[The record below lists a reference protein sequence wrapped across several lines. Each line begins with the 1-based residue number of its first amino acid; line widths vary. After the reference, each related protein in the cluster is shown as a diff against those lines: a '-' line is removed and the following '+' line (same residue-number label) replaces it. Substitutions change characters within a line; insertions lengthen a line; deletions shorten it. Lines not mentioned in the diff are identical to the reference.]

1 MYRYVTVN
9 TVTNTET
16 YVAYQLLSNFTG
28 ENMPYVTGCG
38 SNCTTPDNVEVGS
51 ISLRNFS
58 I

>member
-28 ENMPYVTGCG
+28 EFMPYATGCG
-38 SNCTTPDNVEVGS
+38 SDCSTPDNVQVCDEMQ
-51 ISLRNFS
+51 LL
-58 I
+58 